1 MCEQALDALEQ
12 LRALQLLLGRS
23 KLDSTVGYLGIE
35 VDDSLYISEK
45 TETDHEWRTPQKFV
59 IGSSA
64 RISQST
70 ARGGTTGM
78 GRPAAVRALFGAMTG
93 VPRRNDSA
101 P

>member
-45 TETDHEWRTPQKFV
+45 TETDHEWRTPQK
-59 IGSSA
+59 
-64 RISQST
+64 
-70 ARGGTTGM
+70 
-78 GRPAAVRALFGAMTG
+78 
-93 VPRRNDSA
+93 
-101 P
+101 